1 MPRLPALIQDQ
12 RLGFFPH
19 ITSHKSYHQKHTLAH
34 LRYSSSYAMDYSTQ
48 DNQNAAP
55 GTLDAAKLNG
65 ARKPDSQS
73 VTKR

>member
-1 MPRLPALIQDQ
+1 
-12 RLGFFPH
+12 
-19 ITSHKSYHQKHTLAH
+19 
-34 LRYSSSYAMDYSTQ
+34 MDYSTQ